1 MSTHELHE
9 IRAIAD
15 QALAATSDQLLV
27 SQRQYV
33 DVLLDLR
40 RMALSPV
47 MRSTIEDR
55 LREIRFVTMIHA
67 SEFRADL
74 NAVVAVSEIEEE
86 ELDMAWAEVALTCDC
101 HECASVVLMHNAPTA
116 AAMGTSNVP
125 EHKVTT

>member
-9 IRAIAD
+9 IRAIVE
-15 QALAATSDQLLV
+15 QALATTSDQLLV

-40 RMALSPV
+40 SIAVSPV

-67 SEFRADL
+67 SKIRADL
-74 NAVVAVSEIEEE
+74 NEVVAVSEVDD
-86 ELDMAWAEVALTCDC
+86 ELEMAWAEAALTCDC
-101 HECASVVLMHNAPTA
+101 HECASALLIHDAPTA
-116 AAMGTSNVP
+116 AAMGSPNVP